1 MPLRRRTIS
10 YSRYGY
16 LFCLPFVLAFL
27 VFSLYP
33 ILYTAFIGF
42 TDMKGVVP
50 KEVHVLDNP
59 FENFR
64 NLLFDNELFR
74 KSILNTA
81 IIWIINFI
89 PQLGIALLLTAWFTN
104 KRLNIRGQGGFKILF
119 YMPNIIT
126 AGTIAVLF
134 SSLFAYP
141 MGPVNSLYQMLGWSN
156 EPINFLLDK
165 WTARG
170 IVSFIQYWM
179 WYGHT
184 MLILI
189 AGVMGINPA
198 LYEAAAIDGASGWQ
212 MFLRITLP
220 GIRTIMLYTL
230 ITSMIGGLQMFDIP
244 FLFQNGGPDNSTYT
258 ASMFIYAQAFK
269 GQYLYNRAAAA
280 SMILFLIAAVLSA
293 ILFYVMRD
301 RDAARLRKE
310 EKRIRKAAARAQ
322 GGVTHV

>member
-1 MPLRRRTIS
+1 MRRRTVS
-10 YSRYGY
+10 YSRYGF
-16 LFCLPFVLAFL
+16 LFCLPFILAFL

-33 ILYTAFIGF
+33 ILYTVFIGF
-42 TDMKGVVP
+42 TDLKGAATR
-50 KEVHVLDNP
+50 EFHVLDDP
-59 FENFR
+59 FANFK
-64 NLLFDNELFR
+64 NLLFENELFR
-74 KSILNTA
+74 KSILNTGL
-81 IIWIINFI
+81 IWIINFI

-104 KRLNIRGQGGFKILF
+104 RRLNIRGQSGFKILF
-119 YMPNIIT
+119 YMPNMIT

-141 MGPVNSLYQMLGWSN
+141 IGPVNSLYQLLGWSN

-189 AGVMGINPA
+189 AGVMGINPV
-198 LYEAAAIDGASGWQ
+198 LYEAAEIDGANGWQ
-212 MFLRITLP
+212 QFLKITLP
-220 GIRTIMLYTL
+220 GIRTIILFIL

-244 FLFQNGGPDNSTYT
+244 FLFQNGGPDNATYT
-258 ASMFIYAQAFK
+258 AAMFIYSQAFR

-280 SMILFLIAAVLSA
+280 SMILFVIAAILSA
-293 ILFYVMRD
+293 ILFYVLRD
-301 RDAARLRKE
+301 RDAARIRREERRMRKE
-310 EKRIRKAAARAQ
+310 AAKAAK
-322 GGVTHV
+322 GGVVNV

>member
-1 MPLRRRTIS
+1 LRRRTIS
-10 YSRYGY
+10 YSRYGF
-16 LFCLPFVLAFL
+16 LFCLPFILAFL

-33 ILYTAFIGF
+33 ILYTVFIGF
-42 TDMKGVVP
+42 TDLKGVAT
-50 KEVHVLDNP
+50 KEFHVLDDP
-59 FENFR
+59 FENFK
-64 NLLFDNELFR
+64 NLLFDNDLFR

-81 IIWIINFI
+81 LIWIINFI

-119 YMPNIIT
+119 YMPNMIT

-141 MGPVNSLYQMLGWSN
+141 VGPVNSLYQMLGWSDQ
-156 EPINFLLDK
+156 PINFLLDK

-189 AGVMGINPA
+189 AGVMGISPS
-198 LYEAAAIDGASGWQ
+198 LYEAAEIDGANGWQ
-212 MFLRITLP
+212 QFTNITLP
-220 GIRTIMLYTL
+220 GIRTIILFIL

-244 FLFQNGGPDNSTYT
+244 FLFQNGGPDNATYT
-258 ASMFIYAQAFK
+258 AAMFIYAQAFK

-280 SMILFLIAAVLSA
+280 SMILFVIACILSA
-293 ILFYVMRD
+293 LLFYLLRD
-301 RDAARLRKE
+301 RDAARIRREERRMRKE
-310 EKRIRKAAARAQ
+310 AAKAAK
-322 GGVTHV
+322 GGVVNV

>member
-1 MPLRRRTIS
+1 MRRRSIS
-10 YSRYGY
+10 YSRYGF
-16 LFCLPFVLAFL
+16 LFCLPFILAFL

-42 TDMKGVVP
+42 TDLKGVAT
-50 KEVHVLDNP
+50 KEFHVLDDP
-59 FENFR
+59 FENFK
-64 NLLFDNELFR
+64 NLLFDNDLFR
-74 KSILNTA
+74 NSLLNTA

-104 KRLNIRGQGGFKILF
+104 RRLKIRGQGGFKILF
-119 YMPNIIT
+119 YMPNMIT

-141 MGPVNSLYQMLGWSN
+141 MGPVNSLYQMLGWSD

-189 AGVMGINPA
+189 AGVMGINPT
-198 LYEAAAIDGASGWQ
+198 LYEAAEIDGANGWQ
-212 MFLRITLP
+212 QFTKITLP
-220 GIRTIMLYTL
+220 SLRTIMLYIL

-244 FLFQNGGPDNSTYT
+244 LLFQNGGPDNATYT

-280 SMILFLIAAVLSA
+280 SMILFVIAAVLSA
-293 ILFYVMRD
+293 ILFYLLRD
-301 RDAARLRKE
+301 RDAARLKRE
-310 EKRIRKAAARAQ
+310 ERRIRKAAAK
-322 GGVTHV
+322 GGVMNA

>member
-1 MPLRRRTIS
+1 LRRRTIS
-10 YSRYGY
+10 YSRYGF
-16 LFCLPFVLAFL
+16 LFCLPFILAFL

-33 ILYTAFIGF
+33 ILYTVFIGF
-42 TDMKGVVP
+42 TDLKGVAT
-50 KEVHVLDNP
+50 KEFHVLDDP
-59 FENFR
+59 FENFK
-64 NLLFDNELFR
+64 NLLFDNDLFR

-81 IIWIINFI
+81 LIWIINFI

-119 YMPNIIT
+119 YMPNMIT

-141 MGPVNSLYQMLGWSN
+141 MGPVNSLYQMLGWSDQ
-156 EPINFLLDK
+156 PINFLLDK

-189 AGVMGINPA
+189 AGVMGISPS
-198 LYEAAAIDGASGWQ
+198 LYEAAEIDGANGWQ
-212 MFLRITLP
+212 QFTNITLP
-220 GIRTIMLYTL
+220 GIRTIILFIL

-244 FLFQNGGPDNSTYT
+244 FLFQNGGPDQATYT
-258 ASMFIYAQAFK
+258 AAMFIYAQAFK

-280 SMILFLIAAVLSA
+280 SMILFVIACILSA
-293 ILFYVMRD
+293 LLFYLLRD
-301 RDAARLRKE
+301 RDAARLKRE
-310 EKRIRKAAARAQ
+310 EKRIRKAEAKATK
-322 GGVTHV
+322 GGVVNV

>member
-1 MPLRRRTIS
+1 LRRRTIS
-10 YSRYGY
+10 YSRYGF
-16 LFCLPFVLAFL
+16 LFCLPFILAFL

-33 ILYTAFIGF
+33 ILYTVFIGF
-42 TDMKGVVP
+42 TDLKGVAT
-50 KEVHVLDNP
+50 KEFHVLDDP
-59 FENFR
+59 FENFK
-64 NLLFDNELFR
+64 NLLFDNDLFR

-81 IIWIINFI
+81 LIWIINFI

-119 YMPNIIT
+119 YMPNMIT

-141 MGPVNSLYQMLGWSN
+141 MGPVNSLYQMLGWSDQ
-156 EPINFLLDK
+156 PINFLLDK

-189 AGVMGINPA
+189 AGVMGISPS
-198 LYEAAAIDGASGWQ
+198 LYEAAEIDGANGWQ
-212 MFLRITLP
+212 QFTNITLP
-220 GIRTIMLYTL
+220 GIRTIILFIL

-244 FLFQNGGPDNSTYT
+244 FLFQNGGPDQATYT
-258 ASMFIYAQAFK
+258 AAMFIYAQAFK

-280 SMILFLIAAVLSA
+280 SMILFVIACILSA
-293 ILFYVMRD
+293 LLFYLLRD
-301 RDAARLRKE
+301 RDAARIRREERRMRKE
-310 EKRIRKAAARAQ
+310 AAKAAK
-322 GGVTHV
+322 GGVVNV

>member
-1 MPLRRRTIS
+1 MRRRTIS
-10 YSRYGY
+10 YSRYGF
-16 LFCLPFVLAFL
+16 LFCLPFILAFL

-33 ILYTAFIGF
+33 ILYTVFIGF
-42 TDMKGVVP
+42 TDLKGVAT
-50 KEVHVLDNP
+50 KEFHVLDDP
-59 FENFR
+59 FENFK
-64 NLLFDNELFR
+64 NLLFDNDLFR

-81 IIWIINFI
+81 LIWIINFI

-119 YMPNIIT
+119 YMPNMIT

-141 MGPVNSLYQMLGWSN
+141 MGPVNSLYQMLGWSDQ
-156 EPINFLLDK
+156 PINFLLDK

-189 AGVMGINPA
+189 AGVMGISPS
-198 LYEAAAIDGASGWQ
+198 LYEAAEIDGANGWQ
-212 MFLRITLP
+212 QFTNITLP
-220 GIRTIMLYTL
+220 GIRTIILFIL

-244 FLFQNGGPDNSTYT
+244 FLFQNGGPDQATYT
-258 ASMFIYAQAFK
+258 AAMFIYAQAFK

-280 SMILFLIAAVLSA
+280 SMILFVIACILSA
-293 ILFYVMRD
+293 LLFYLLRD
-301 RDAARLRKE
+301 RDAARIRRE
-310 EKRIRKAAARAQ
+310 EKRIRKAETKAAK
-322 GGVTHV
+322 GGVVNV

>member
-1 MPLRRRTIS
+1 
-10 YSRYGY
+10 
-16 LFCLPFVLAFL
+16 
-27 VFSLYP
+27 
-33 ILYTAFIGF
+33 
-42 TDMKGVVP
+42 
-50 KEVHVLDNP
+50 
-59 FENFR
+59 ENFK
-64 NLLFDNELFR
+64 NLLFDNDLFR

-81 IIWIINFI
+81 LIWIINFI

-119 YMPNIIT
+119 YMPNMIT

-141 MGPVNSLYQMLGWSN
+141 MGPVNSLYQMLGWSDQ
-156 EPINFLLDK
+156 PINFLLDK

-189 AGVMGINPA
+189 AGVMGISPS
-198 LYEAAAIDGASGWQ
+198 LYEAAEIDGANGWQ
-212 MFLRITLP
+212 QFTNITLP
-220 GIRTIMLYTL
+220 GIRTIILFIL

-244 FLFQNGGPDNSTYT
+244 FLFQNGGPDNATYT
-258 ASMFIYAQAFK
+258 AAMFIYAQAFK

-280 SMILFLIAAVLSA
+280 SMILFVIACILSA
-293 ILFYVMRD
+293 LLFYLLRD
-301 RDAARLRKE
+301 RDAARIRREERRMRKE
-310 EKRIRKAAARAQ
+310 AAKAAK
-322 GGVTHV
+322 GGVVNV

>member
-1 MPLRRRTIS
+1 MRRRTIS
-10 YSRYGY
+10 YSRYGF
-16 LFCLPFVLAFL
+16 LFCLPFILAFL

-33 ILYTAFIGF
+33 ILYTVFIGF
-42 TDMKGVVP
+42 TDLKGVAT
-50 KEVHVLDNP
+50 KEFHVLDDP
-59 FENFR
+59 FENFK
-64 NLLFDNELFR
+64 NLLFDNDLFR

-81 IIWIINFI
+81 LIWIINFI

-119 YMPNIIT
+119 YMPNMIT

-141 MGPVNSLYQMLGWSN
+141 MGPVNSLYQMLGWSDQ
-156 EPINFLLDK
+156 PINFLLDK

-189 AGVMGINPA
+189 AGVMGISPS
-198 LYEAAAIDGASGWQ
+198 LYEAAEIDGANGWQ
-212 MFLRITLP
+212 QFTNITLP
-220 GIRTIMLYTL
+220 GIRTIILFIL

-244 FLFQNGGPDNSTYT
+244 FLFQNGGPDNATYT
-258 ASMFIYAQAFK
+258 AAMFIYAQAFK

-280 SMILFLIAAVLSA
+280 SMILFVIACILSA
-293 ILFYVMRD
+293 LLFYLLRD
-301 RDAARLRKE
+301 RDAARLKRE
-310 EKRIRKAAARAQ
+310 EKRIRKAEAKATK
-322 GGVTHV
+322 GGVVNV

>member
-1 MPLRRRTIS
+1 MRRRTIS
-10 YSRYGY
+10 YSRYGF
-16 LFCLPFVLAFL
+16 LFCLPFILAFL

-33 ILYTAFIGF
+33 ILYTVFIGF
-42 TDMKGVVP
+42 TDLKGVAT
-50 KEVHVLDNP
+50 KEFHVLDDP
-59 FENFR
+59 FENFK
-64 NLLFDNELFR
+64 NLLFDNDLFR

-81 IIWIINFI
+81 LIWIINFI

-119 YMPNIIT
+119 YMPNMIT

-141 MGPVNSLYQMLGWSN
+141 MGPVNSLYQMLGWSDQ
-156 EPINFLLDK
+156 PINFLLDK

-189 AGVMGINPA
+189 AGVMGISPS
-198 LYEAAAIDGASGWQ
+198 LYEAAEIDGANGWQ
-212 MFLRITLP
+212 QFTNITLP
-220 GIRTIMLYTL
+220 GIRTIILFIL

-244 FLFQNGGPDNSTYT
+244 QLFQSGGPDNSTYT

-293 ILFYVMRD
+293 ILFYMLRD
-301 RDAARLRKE
+301 RDAARTKKE
-310 EKRIRKAAARAQ
+310 EKRIRKAARAQ

>member
-1 MPLRRRTIS
+1 MRRRTIS
-10 YSRYGY
+10 YSRYGF
-16 LFCLPFVLAFL
+16 LFCLPFILAFL

-33 ILYTAFIGF
+33 ILYTVFIGF
-42 TDMKGVVP
+42 TDLKGVAT
-50 KEVHVLDNP
+50 KEFHVLDDP
-59 FENFR
+59 FENFK
-64 NLLFDNELFR
+64 NLLFDNDLFR

-81 IIWIINFI
+81 LIWIINFI

-119 YMPNIIT
+119 YMPNMIT

-141 MGPVNSLYQMLGWSN
+141 MGPVNSLYQMLGWSDQ
-156 EPINFLLDK
+156 PINFLLDK

-189 AGVMGINPA
+189 AGVMGISPS
-198 LYEAAAIDGASGWQ
+198 LYEAAEIDGANGWQ
-212 MFLRITLP
+212 QFTNITLP
-220 GIRTIMLYTL
+220 GIRTIILFIL

-244 FLFQNGGPDNSTYT
+244 FLFQNGGPDNATYT
-258 ASMFIYAQAFK
+258 AAMFIYAQAFK

-280 SMILFLIAAVLSA
+280 SMILFVIACILSA
-293 ILFYVMRD
+293 LLFYLLRD
-301 RDAARLRKE
+301 RDAARIRREERRMRKE
-310 EKRIRKAAARAQ
+310 AAKAAK
-322 GGVTHV
+322 GGVVNV